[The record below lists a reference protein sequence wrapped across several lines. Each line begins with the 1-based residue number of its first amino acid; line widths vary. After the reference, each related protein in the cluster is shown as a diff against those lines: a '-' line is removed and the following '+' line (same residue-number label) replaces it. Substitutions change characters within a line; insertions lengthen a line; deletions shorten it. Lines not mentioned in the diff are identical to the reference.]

1 MTGAALCYEFISI
14 RAAALIAPVPYMR
27 NYPEHQIHLAGCVG
41 NDALVNNLQ
50 AR

>member
-1 MTGAALCYEFISI
+1 
-14 RAAALIAPVPYMR
+14 VPIR

-41 NDALVNNLQ
+41 NNALINNLQ